1 MTREQIEK
9 AARIERENVHK
20 ELQENYRKHK
30 DINLYTAFSATID
43 MYAVPLFKAG
53 AQWRINSVWH
63 NKHTVIPDS
72 GRLCLLELKDPDSGK
87 IVYKVDSYS
96 GYEWKELT
104 HYECSGL
111 IRFAYIDD
119 LLSER
124 KEDLK

>member
-9 AARIERENVHK
+9 AARDYALDQLGIVGLPGRAK
-20 ELQENYRKHK
+20 AMK
-30 DINLYTAFSATID
+30 AFI
-43 MYAVPLFKAG
+43 AG
-53 AQWRINSVWH
+53 VQWRINSVWH

-119 LLSER
+119 LLPER
-124 KEDLK
+124 KEEAK